1 MTASYPYG
9 YRRQMSLFPSL
20 GCVCPRR
27 TGQMRER
34 RKMEV
39 LKMADLALKVKTRIL
54 KNKEEVTDGKIKLED

>member
-1 MTASYPYG
+1 
-9 YRRQMSLFPSL
+9 
-20 GCVCPRR
+20 
-27 TGQMRER
+27 MRER